1 MKMDFSKMQITFK
14 FRLEELEN
22 MIEVY
27 ARQPMKGELEEGV
40 RRDIRNIRLN
50 IEEIINTEK
59 VFLIIKIYL
68 LFIIFT
74 EYHNSY
80 SCVVLRALLNIYIL
94 SRRSVCS
101 RRFR

>member
-1 MKMDFSKMQITFK
+1 MDFSKIQITFK

-40 RRDIRNIRLN
+40 RRDLRNIRLN

-59 VFLIIKIYL
+59 KAAKVRPSEEDILVAANPTSVEHIK
-68 LFIIFT
+68 
-74 EYHNSY
+74 
-80 SCVVLRALLNIYIL
+80 
-94 SRRSVCS
+94 
-101 RRFR
+101 

>member
-1 MKMDFSKMQITFK
+1 MDFSKMQITFK

-40 RRDIRNIRLN
+40 RRDLRNIRLN

-59 VFLIIKIYL
+59 EAAKVRPSEEDIIVAAHP
-68 LFIIFT
+68 T
-74 EYHNSY
+74 
-80 SCVVLRALLNIYIL
+80 
-94 SRRSVCS
+94 SVEHIN
-101 RRFR
+101 

>member
-1 MKMDFSKMQITFK
+1 MDFSKMQITFK

-40 RRDIRNIRLN
+40 RRDLRNIRLN

-59 VFLIIKIYL
+59 EAAKVRPGEEDILVAANPTSVEHIK
-68 LFIIFT
+68 
-74 EYHNSY
+74 
-80 SCVVLRALLNIYIL
+80 
-94 SRRSVCS
+94 
-101 RRFR
+101 

>member
-40 RRDIRNIRLN
+40 RRDLRNIRLN

-59 VFLIIKIYL
+59 EAAKVRPSEEDILVAANPPSVEHIK
-68 LFIIFT
+68 
-74 EYHNSY
+74 
-80 SCVVLRALLNIYIL
+80 
-94 SRRSVCS
+94 
-101 RRFR
+101 